1 MAGDC
6 ILQFVGQCHPGR
18 CSTPRRRS
26 FAFLAAPG
34 NAGNGRCRQTTVV
47 TAHWARLIGVAFGLV
62 CNVAFAAEKPGKSG
76 EAHDSPAVCSMTS
89 GRPAADDS
97 DDGSG
102 GARWL
107 IGGTCVNVSADA
119 QATGQVADVAQPR
132 AVLGPTARRTLT
144 GNAGFRLETAR
155 DTRFGGFKTALAAD
169 WSYYS
174 DTGFDNVPNL
184 GEASV
189 SYLGFT
195 VGFTDSL
202 MNFWDGD
209 FQFKAAGPSLS
220 SFLASKAFS
229 FANTATLAFGVEA
242 GPPESRGAEAWK
254 FPSTP
259 PYYTSRL
266 RYETD
271 DWTLHVS
278 VAARKTTVSTTPLQA
293 GTGQHKLGW
302 AASLGAQIPLK
313 LLDPEDAAN
322 VQFTYAVNSRV
333 FLGAATD
340 RAALASIIPKAVAVP
355 TTGWSAIG
363 SLKHNWNRAWASN
376 FFVGRVSID
385 ADAGLASP
393 TFRSRRVGA
402 NLICQLT
409 EHWLIGTEVSH
420 VKARIEPNGTLGI
433 LNGASFAGRTGAVW
447 LKWEL

>member
-6 ILQFVGQCHPGR
+6 ILQFVGPCHPER
-18 CSTPRRRS
+18 LSTGRRRS
-26 FAFLAAPG
+26 FAILDAPG
-34 NAGNGRCRQTTVV
+34 TAGNSRCLQTTLV
-47 TAHWARLIGVAFGLV
+47 TAHWASLIGVAFGLV
-62 CNVAFAAEKPGKSG
+62 CNVAFAAGKPNKSG
-76 EAHDSPAVCSMTS
+76 EARNSPTVCIMNS
-89 GRPAADDS
+89 GRAAADDS
-97 DDGSG
+97 DDESG
-102 GARWL
+102 GVRWV

-119 QATGQVADVAQPR
+119 QATGQVADVSQPR
-132 AVLGPTARRTLT
+132 AVLGLSARRTLT

-155 DTRFGGFKTALAAD
+155 DTQFGGFKTAFAAD

-189 SYLGFT
+189 SYLGLT

-220 SFLASKAFS
+220 SFLANKAFS
-229 FANTATLAFGVEA
+229 LSNTATLAFGVEA
-242 GPPESRGAEAWK
+242 GPPDSRGAEAWK

-259 PYYTSRL
+259 PYFTSRL

-271 DWTLHVS
+271 DWTLHAS
-278 VAARKTTVSTTPLQA
+278 VAARKATVSETPLQS
-293 GTGQHKLGW
+293 GTGQQKPGW

-313 LLDPEDAAN
+313 LLDAEDAAS

-363 SLKHNWNRAWASN
+363 SLHHNWNRTWASN
-376 FFVGRVSID
+376 FFAGRVAVD
-385 ADAGLASP
+385 ADAGTASP

-409 EHWLIGTEVSH
+409 EHWLIGAEVSH
-420 VKARIEPNGTLGI
+420 VKARIAPNGTLGI